1 MKIFLFFA
9 ITFQPIITKTCEAPL
24 NDRQNL
30 SFVKDKHSYG
40 EKMARKAHKKAFY
53 KVYFI
58 SEHTLAQRVTFP
70 HSFFLHVR
78 KLKISIFLRIF
89 HVSRFKTIKK
99 HIFIIQSCRMLFFF
113 LPELFFFD

>member
-58 SEHTLAQRVTFP
+58 SEHTLF
-70 HSFFLHVR
+70 
-78 KLKISIFLRIF
+78 
-89 HVSRFKTIKK
+89 
-99 HIFIIQSCRMLFFF
+99 
-113 LPELFFFD
+113 

>member
-40 EKMARKAHKKAFY
+40 EKMARKGHKKAFFE
-53 KVYFI
+53 VYFI
-58 SEHTLAQRVTFP
+58 SEHTLQSTNTGKF
-70 HSFFLHVR
+70 
-78 KLKISIFLRIF
+78 KLIG
-89 HVSRFKTIKK
+89 
-99 HIFIIQSCRMLFFF
+99 HIFSHFH
-113 LPELFFFD
+113 